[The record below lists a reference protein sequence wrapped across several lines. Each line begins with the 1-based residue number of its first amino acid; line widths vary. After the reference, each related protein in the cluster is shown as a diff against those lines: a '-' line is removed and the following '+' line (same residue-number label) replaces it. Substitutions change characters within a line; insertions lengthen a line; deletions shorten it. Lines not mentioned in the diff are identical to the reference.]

1 MKDATTV
8 FVVDDDPAVVQAV
21 SRLLRVE
28 NYQVREFSSSTE
40 FLVQHSHDVPGCVIL
55 DLAMPGMNGL
65 DVQKALSEGGMRHVI
80 FVSAFG
86 DIPSSVGAM
95 KAGAV
100 DFLVKPF
107 DDVDL
112 LAAVKTAIAKDLR
125 LRAERADRES
135 LEKLLADLTPREH
148 EVLMHVVSGRINKL
162 IAADLGISEKT
173 VKVHRA
179 RVMEK
184 MNVDSVAELARLFER
199 TGAGRPPSGP

>member
-8 FVVDDDPAVVQAV
+8 FVVDDDPSVVQAV

-40 FLVQHSHDVPGCVIL
+40 FLAQHSHDVPGCAIL
-55 DLAMPGMNGL
+55 DLAMPGMSGL
-65 DVQKALSEGGMRHVI
+65 DVQRVLAEGGVRHVI

-112 LAAVKTAIAKDLR
+112 LRAVQSAIAKDLR
-125 LRAERADRES
+125 LRAERAERES
-135 LEKLLADLTPREH
+135 LQKLLSDLTPREH

-184 MNVDSVAELARLFER
+184 MNVDSVAELARLWER
-199 TGAGRPPSGP
+199 TGVGLPPPRP

>member
-28 NYQVREFSSSTE
+28 NYQVREFCSSAE
-40 FLVQHSHDVPGCVIL
+40 FLVQHSHDVPGCAIL

-65 DVQKALSEGGMRHVI
+65 DVQKALSEGGVRHVI

-86 DIPSSVGAM
+86 DVPSSVGAM

-112 LAAVKTAIAKDLR
+112 LRAVKSAIDKDLR
-125 LRAERADRES
+125 LRAERAESES
-135 LEKLLADLTPREH
+135 LRKLLSDLTPREY

-184 MNVDSVAELARLFER
+184 MNVGSVAELARLCER
-199 TGAGRPPSGP
+199 TGVGLPPLRP

>member
-28 NYQVREFSSSTE
+28 NYQVREFSSATE
-40 FLVQHSHDVPGCVIL
+40 FLAQHSHDVPGCAIL
-55 DLAMPGMNGL
+55 DLAMPGMSGL
-65 DVQKALSEGGMRHVI
+65 DVQRALAEGGERHVI

-86 DIPSSVGAM
+86 DIPSSVDAM

-112 LAAVKTAIAKDLR
+112 LRAVQSAIAKDLR
-125 LRAERADRES
+125 LRAERAERES
-135 LEKLLADLTPREH
+135 LQKLLSELTPREH
-148 EVLMHVVSGRINKL
+148 EVLIHVVSGRINKL

-184 MNVDSVAELARLFER
+184 MNVDSVAELARLWER
-199 TGAGRPPSGP
+199 TGVGRLPLRP

>member
-8 FVVDDDPAVVQAV
+8 FVVDDDPSVVQAV
-21 SRLLRVE
+21 SRLLRAE
-28 NYQVREFSSSTE
+28 NYQVREFSSSTQ
-40 FLVQHSHDVPGCVIL
+40 FLEQHSHEVPGCAIL
-55 DLAMPGMNGL
+55 DLAMPGMSGL
-65 DVQKALSEGGMRHVI
+65 DLQKALSPGGVRHVI
-80 FVSAFG
+80 FVSAHG
-86 DIPSSVGAM
+86 DVPSSVDAM

-112 LAAVKTAIAKDLR
+112 LRAVRTAIDRDLLQR
-125 LRAERADRES
+125 AGRAEQAS
-135 LEKLLADLTPREH
+135 LQKLLVNLTPREH
-148 EVLMHVVSGRINKL
+148 EVLLHVIAGRINKL

-184 MNVDSVAELARLFER
+184 MNVESVAELARLCER
-199 TGAGRPPSGP
+199 SGVGLPALRR

>member
-8 FVVDDDPAVVQAV
+8 FVVDDDPTVVQAV
-21 SRLLRVE
+21 SRLLRSE
-28 NYQVREFSSSTE
+28 NYQVREFSSPE
-40 FLVQHSHDVPGCVIL
+40 AFLAQHSHEVPGCAIL
-55 DLAMPGMNGL
+55 DLAMPGMSGL
-65 DVQKALSEGGMRHVI
+65 DLQRALSEGGLRHII

-86 DIPSSVGAM
+86 DVPSSVDAM

-112 LAAVKTAIAKDLR
+112 LRAVNAAIEKDLD
-125 LRAERADRES
+125 LRAERAERES
-135 LEKLLADLTPREH
+135 LQKLLVNLTPREH
-148 EVLMHVVSGRINKL
+148 EVLMHVVAGRINKR

-184 MNVDSVAELARLFER
+184 MNVESVAELARLCER
-199 TGAGRPPSGP
+199 SGIGAAPSRP

>member
-8 FVVDDDPAVVQAV
+8 FVIDDDPSVVQAV
-21 SRLLRVE
+21 SRLLRSE
-28 NYQVREFSSSTE
+28 NYHVQAFSSSTE
-40 FLVQHSHDVPGCVIL
+40 FLEQHSHDVPGCAVL

-65 DVQKALSEGGMRHVI
+65 DLQKVLAESGVRQVI

-107 DDVDL
+107 NDVDL
-112 LAAVKTAIAKDLR
+112 LGAVKNAIETDLR
-125 LRAERADRES
+125 MRAERADRES
-135 LEKLLADLTPREH
+135 LQKLLDNLTPREH
-148 EVLMHVVSGRINKL
+148 QVLIHVVSGRINKL

-184 MNVDSVAELARLFER
+184 MNVESVAELARLCER
-199 TGAGRPPSGP
+199 TGVGPPLSHP